1 MGDGYK
7 ITQQLMYELRFVHG
21 LSHKDIGD
29 HIGLSKKTVDNY
41 PRQALPSLENFLKMI
56 KLKRV
61 DDTMTMLCKIAGGVF
76 VRSPEVRH
84 SGAHILQQLSEL
96 SKDFGGT
103 VEAVS
108 NSITPQSDEGTNL
121 SKREAREILLTLT
134 PLILCAEE
142 MVQHLTEIID
152 GEKHK
157 NRGQKWM

>member
-21 LSHKDIGD
+21 LSHKDIGE

-56 KLKRV
+56 KLRRV
-61 DDTMTMLCKIAGGVF
+61 DDTMSLFCKIAGGVF
-76 VRSPEVRH
+76 VRLPEVRH

-108 NSITPQSDEGTNL
+108 GSVTPQSDEGAKL
-121 SKREAREILLTLT
+121 SKKEAREILLTLA

-142 MVQHLTEIID
+142 MVQYLTDVID
-152 GEKHK
+152 GKK
-157 NRGQKWM
+157 TKRRGL